1 MVATVV
7 AIGFLGLVG
16 RLAYVQV
23 VKHETYLRIADSQHA
38 KTVPLR
44 PKRGP
49 ILDRN
54 GQVLAVSSATESL
67 FVLPARIDDA
77 RRLAGRLAPILD
89 EPADDLGRR
98 LAAAKR
104 FTFVKRKLS
113 PAAAQAVRDLGE
125 PSLGFLEESL
135 RLYPNRELA
144 AHVVGFEGL
153 DGQGLAGVEQA
164 WDKRLAGQEGRALVE
179 RDALGRE
186 VTAAPIVLKAP
197 RPGNGLV
204 LTIDATLQYIAEK
217 EIDAA
222 WRRTRSKAA
231 MAVAMD
237 PRTGEVLAIAIRP
250 TFNPN
255 SFAAATDAE
264 RRNRAVTDPFEPGS
278 TFKVIL
284 AAAALEE
291 GVARPTDRIYG
302 EMGAIKVANA
312 TIHDWKPWGW
322 LTFAE
327 VLANSSNV
335 GTIKVGL
342 SLGRERYY
350 KYISG
355 FGFGTPTGVGLPGES
370 RGQLRPPARWSGL
383 SLATMSIGQ
392 EISVTALQIVSAFA
406 AVANEGRLMQPQIV
420 RAVLDSE
427 GREVQGFEPRVIR
440 QVISPETSRTL
451 MRMMTGVVAGG
462 TGHRAAIAGFDV
474 GGKTGTAQ
482 KLDPNTRRYSR
493 APGVL
498 SFVGVVPA
506 EDPRIAMLVML
517 DEPKNEKWGSEAAAP
532 IFAAIGGEALRHMNL
547 MPRDS
552 RPVQIVRGSASGLRA
567 EPKARRAYMEMQWK
581 RPLTGTECPRTQW
594 KQPPPPTQRP
604 PRPASSRSRPRV
616 MPSLARLSLRQALE
630 VLAPL
635 DVPVEVVGRGIVVA
649 QSPPAGEP
657 LGAGATCR
665 LTLASPA
672 GPAPASPAPA
682 SPGPAGPGKTAPAK
696 TAPAKAAPAPT
707 AHAKMAAVES
717 VARP

>member
-1 MVATVV
+1 MTELRLQRLRVRTLFVA
-7 AIGFLGLVG
+7 AALACAFLGLVG
-16 RLAYVQV
+16 RLAHLQV
-23 VKHETYLRIADSQHA
+23 VRHEDYLRLAESQHA
-38 KTVPLR
+38 KTVPLK

-49 ILDRN
+49 ILDRT
-54 GQVLAVSSATESL
+54 GQVLAVSSLTDSL
-67 FVLPARIDDA
+67 FALPARVDDPDRLA
-77 RRLAGRLAPILD
+77 RRLAPVLGERPDELA
-89 EPADDLGRR
+89 RR
-98 LAAAKR
+98 LTSSKR
-104 FTFVKRKLS
+104 FVFVKRKLP
-113 PAAAQAVRDLGE
+113 PATAQAVRDLKE
-125 PSLGFLEESL
+125 PALGFVDESL

-153 DGQGLAGVEQA
+153 DGRGLGGIEQA
-164 WDKRLAGQEGRALVE
+164 WDQHLAGQEGKALVE

-186 VTAAPIVLKAP
+186 VTAAPLVLKP
-197 RPGNGLV
+197 SRPGQGVV

-255 SFAAATDAE
+255 RFAAATDDE

-302 EMGAIKVANA
+302 ELGAIKVANA

-342 SLGRERYY
+342 QLGKERYY

-355 FGFGTPTGVGLPGES
+355 FGFGVPTAVGLPGES
-370 RGQLRPPARWSGL
+370 RGQLRPPDRWSGL

-406 AVANEGRLMQPQIV
+406 AVANGGRLMQPQIV
-420 RAVLDSE
+420 RSVLDAD
-427 GREVQGFEPRVIR
+427 GREARGFEPKVIR
-440 QVISPETSRTL
+440 QVISPQTARTL
-451 MRMMTGVVAGG
+451 TRMMAAAVSDG
-462 TGHRAAIAGFDV
+462 TGHNAAIPGYEV

-482 KLDPNTRRYSR
+482 KMDPATRRYSR

-498 SFVGVVPA
+498 SFVGFAPVD
-506 EDPRIAMLVML
+506 DPRIAMLVML
-517 DEPKNEKWGSEAAAP
+517 DEPRNEKWGSEAAAP
-532 IFAAIGGEALRHMNL
+532 IFAAIGREALRHLHVAPHDAM
-547 MPRDS
+547 
-552 RPVQIVRGSASGLRA
+552 PVQIVRSEGGPAAATPPLAPATTPRHGLVRTVSLADAGESSPAS
-567 EPKARRAYMEMQWK
+567 P
-581 RPLTGTECPRTQW
+581 PS
-594 KQPPPPTQRP
+594 PPPPAP
-604 PRPASSRSRPRV
+604 PMTMPA
-616 MPSLARLSLRQALE
+616 LAGLSLRQALD

-635 DVPVEVVGRGIVVA
+635 EVRIEVTGGGVVTA
-649 QSPPAGEP
+649 QSPLPGTP
-657 LGAGATCR
+657 LSAGAACR

-672 GPAPASPAPA
+672 A
-682 SPGPAGPGKTAPAK
+682 
-696 TAPAKAAPAPT
+696 AKAAG
-707 AHAKMAAVES
+707 
-717 VARP
+717 ARP